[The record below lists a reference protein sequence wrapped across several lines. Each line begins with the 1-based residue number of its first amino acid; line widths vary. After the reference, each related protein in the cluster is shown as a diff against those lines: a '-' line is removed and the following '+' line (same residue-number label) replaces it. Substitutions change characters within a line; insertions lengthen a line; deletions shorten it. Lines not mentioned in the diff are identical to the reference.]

1 MWKAATYR
9 HINLF
14 PKNVNIAKKKKKKT
28 GLGHGVGYQATV
40 QYLNVIRLVCIIME
54 EMLPML
60 TNF

>member
-14 PKNVNIAKKKKKKT
+14 PKNVNIKKKKT
-28 GLGHGVGYQATV
+28 GLGHGAGYQATV
-40 QYLNVIRLVCIIME
+40 QYLNIIRLVCIIME

-60 TNF
+60 TDF